1 METGR
6 ADEEER
12 NAELETLRA
21 ENRQLTDAVEQLKLK
36 ETLGQTMV
44 NDLQARASDA
54 LKALADKEQIFA
66 ENTAELN
73 RRMQESEAELT
84 SMRLDMEAANQ
95 RAATAEQAT
104 ARATATA
111 EELRI
116 KLEEYLADRQEA
128 QALAATLQSQ
138 LDKSR
143 EKLSVITEIQQQLE
157 KLEEASLKSDAIIR
171 RHKDELM
178 EKDELLKNKDADL
191 RDKNMIL
198 AQKDALI
205 KRLEDQT
212 DALRRQLED
221 ADYEKSQSESALRA
235 EISRLKN
242 LPTATA
248 TTTTASLRSRCCQ
261 TCPDAAQN
269 AQCRSRCQRAGNCSG
284 RRRHRLHHRRPRR
297 YRLACGD
304 PRAEK
309 ARRTPRRHP

>member
-1 METGR
+1 
-6 ADEEER
+6 
-12 NAELETLRA
+12 
-21 ENRQLTDAVEQLKLK
+21 
-36 ETLGQTMV
+36 
-44 NDLQARASDA
+44 
-54 LKALADKEQIFA
+54 
-66 ENTAELN
+66 
-73 RRMQESEAELT
+73 MQESEAELT

-221 ADYEKSQSESALRA
+221 AAYDKSQSESALRA

-248 TTTTASLRSRCCQ
+248 TTTTA
-261 TCPDAAQN
+261 PDAALNGADTPADAN
-269 AQCRSRCQRAGNCSG
+269 ADEKQAPPVPSTTCSTTSPSSKK
-284 RRRHRLHHRRPRR
+284 LKQQVKKSKLRPFQKKKPK
-297 YRLACGD
+297 C
-304 PRAEK
+304 
-309 ARRTPRRHP
+309 